1 MPTRWRPSSIGQQI
15 RFEHLNAI
23 HRIKSVGLP
32 AKLTPGLYCA
42 LFGQD
47 TIYFF
52 FPQHAQY
59 IGNFKA

>member
-23 HRIKSVGLP
+23 HCIKTVGLT
-32 AKLTPGLYCA
+32 AKLTPGLYCT

-52 FPQHAQY
+52 FPQHAQH